1 MDMDS
6 ILLAAA
12 RLTPTLPPVSSL
24 APLERSQVKVWLRLG
39 QVSSLLRAWF
49 PRLQK
54 EGDPST
60 RSPKGVLGSRRVGFR
75 NALGVC
81 LESLLS
87 SMNHVGPA
95 RMP

>member
-6 ILLAAA
+6 ILLAMAW
-12 RLTPTLPPVSSL
+12 LTPTLPPVSSL

-60 RSPKGVLGSRRVGFR
+60 RSPKGFR